1 MRDHRRCDANRSSCE
16 QTLRCG
22 GGIAGVESYSG
33 NCDCIFYGTR
43 RGAARIG
50 ARHYQRL
57 SAAPVTRAN
66 ITQVKIDM
74 FDFLKRGRLIR
85 RGLASRKTRRRRP
98 RSELRRSLEYAPYS
112 KLLIFAMFVGGL
124 AFLVFSGQQPEPTKN
139 FVIAL
144 LVLATAITQLWINQ
158 PKSFSRSSRILLIFG
173 VILVQLTV
181 TKLLLVICNSGN
193 YQFLKPEMG
202 GLITPY
208 AFAPLVLSVLLGRQ
222 HGLYAAFFVSLWS
235 SVLFGPIDAPLLVT
249 SLISGFTAVSLTLQ
263 VRRRS
268 KLIRA
273 GFGVGLAIWL
283 LSLTFG
289 LIGPINWFYPTANDW
304 GMIGV
309 QSALAIGNGI
319 ITATIVGG
327 ALPMLENVFGIT
339 TDISWLEASDINHPL
354 LRRMTIEAPGTYHH
368 SLAVANLAEAAAE
381 AIGANATLCRVCA
394 YFHDVG
400 KLVKPDY
407 FTENMSFERNPHED
421 LAPTMSALII
431 IAHVKE
437 GVDLAL
443 KHKLNQRIIDII
455 QEHHGTSLV
464 YYFYKRA
471 QQMHED
477 ARAGGKIMK
486 MRQDDIPEV
495 REESFRYSGPKPQ
508 TKESAIVSL
517 ADAVE
522 SASRSLEKPTPAK
535 IEQLVNDI
543 IDQRISDHQL
553 DECDLTLRDVRVIA
567 ERFRFTLMTMLHSRI
582 AYPKHET
589 KSPTPREDSA
599 RPDVMVTTRKPE
611 TAPPVSAA

>member
-1 MRDHRRCDANRSSCE
+1 
-16 QTLRCG
+16 
-22 GGIAGVESYSG
+22 
-33 NCDCIFYGTR
+33 
-43 RGAARIG
+43 
-50 ARHYQRL
+50 
-57 SAAPVTRAN
+57 
-66 ITQVKIDM
+66 M

-85 RGLASRKTRRRRP
+85 RGLSTRKTRRRRL
-98 RSELRRSLEYAPYS
+98 RSELMRHLEYAPLS
-112 KLLIFAMFVGGL
+112 KALIFAVFAAGL
-124 AFLVFSGQQPEPTKN
+124 ALLVFSGQQPEPTKN

-144 LVLATAITQLWINQ
+144 LFLATAITQLWINQ
-158 PKSFSRSSRILLIFG
+158 PKTVSQNSRVLLVFGIILL
-173 VILVQLTV
+173 QLAV
-181 TKLLLVICNSGN
+181 TKLLLAICNSGN
-193 YQFLKPEMG
+193 YRFLKPEMG

-208 AFAPLVLSVLLGRQ
+208 AFAPLVLSVLLGRH
-222 HGLYAAFFVSLWS
+222 HGLFAAVFVSFWS
-235 SVLFGPIDAPLLVT
+235 SMLFGKIDAPLLVT

-268 KLIRA
+268 RLIRA
-273 GFGVGLAIWL
+273 GFGIGLAIWF

-289 LIGPINWFYPTANDW
+289 LIGPINLFPPTANDW
-304 GMIGV
+304 GMIGL
-309 QSALAIGNGI
+309 QSAFAIGNGI
-319 ITATIVGG
+319 VTAMIVGG
-327 ALPMLENVFGIT
+327 ALPLLEHLFAIT
-339 TDISWLEASDINHPL
+339 TDISWLEASDLNHPL

-368 SLAVANLAEAAAE
+368 SLVVANLAEAAAE

-400 KLVKPDY
+400 KLVKPYY

-535 IEQLVNDI
+535 IEQLVNGI

-589 KSPTPREDSA
+589 KSPTPRDESV